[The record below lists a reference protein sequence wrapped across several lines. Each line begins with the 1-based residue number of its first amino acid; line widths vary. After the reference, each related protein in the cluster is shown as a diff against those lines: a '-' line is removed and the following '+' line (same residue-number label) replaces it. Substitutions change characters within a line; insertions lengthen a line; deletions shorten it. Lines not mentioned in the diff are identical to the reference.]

1 MKRLALILISL
12 VLLAGC
18 GVYSFS
24 GSGLSGISSV
34 AVPQFENQTV
44 EYGIQEDLTAAVID
58 QLIADNTLKVV
69 TLADADAVLRG
80 EIKSYER
87 VAYTYDKSDNV
98 QEYKVNITV
107 GFTLEKKDGKVV
119 MSRDRILDY
128 GIYAAAGETENEGK
142 TRAVEKIAQQIVDET
157 TKSW

>member
-1 MKRLALILISL
+1 MLTVSL
-12 VLLAGC
+12 CSGC

-24 GSGLSGISSV
+24 GSGLTGIKSV

-69 TLADADAVLRG
+69 ALADADAVLRG
-80 EIKSYER
+80 EVVGYER
-87 VAYTYDKSDNV
+87 LAYTYDKSDNV
-98 QEYKVNITV
+98 QEYKINVTVN
-107 GFTLEKKDGKVV
+107 FTLEKKDGKVV
-119 MSRDRILDY
+119 MSRERIIEY
-128 GIYAAAGETENEGK
+128 GIYSAADESEIEGK
-142 TRAVEKIAQQIVDET
+142 ARAVEKVARDIVDET

>member
-1 MKRLALILISL
+1 VLALLT
-12 VLLAGC
+12 GC

-24 GSGLSGISSV
+24 GSGLTGIRSV
-34 AVPQFENQTV
+34 AVPQFENRTV

-69 TLADADAVLRG
+69 ALADADAVLRG
-80 EIKSYER
+80 EIIDYKR

-107 GFTLEKKDGKVV
+107 SFALEKKDGKVV
-119 MSRDRILDY
+119 LNRNGLLDY
-128 GIYAAAGETENEGK
+128 GIYSASDESEIEGK
-142 TRAVEKIAQQIVDET
+142 ARAVDKLARDIVDET